1 MAGGNLSPRQ
11 KMIGMMYL
19 VLTALLALNVSKD
32 ILDAFVLVND
42 SLKNTV
48 SNYTEKNE
56 TLYAEFNQ
64 AKSFD
69 PIKVGPFWEKA
80 QKAKQKSNELV
91 NYIKSLQH
99 KLYQETEKITEQQAD
114 TLTLQNVSSKDNYDI
129 PTYLMVGENENIS
142 KGLAQ
147 KLKHKLIKYKQEMFE
162 LFSEDEQKLLSID
175 IDTDDKVTP
184 YGKESWEMANFYH
197 TPLAATITIL
207 SKLQTDVKNVEYE
220 VVNQLFKSVRKRDF
234 NFDTIAAKVIS
245 PSNYVLLGEKYQSDV
260 FVAAF
265 STTQNPE
272 ILIGKYDSV
281 KNTLSEVY
289 DSVNV
294 SKGMG
299 KYEILTDKEGIF
311 SYQGVIKLKT
321 PGSNETQ
328 QYPFQSEYI
337 VAKPSLVV
345 SPDQMNV
352 FYIGPKNPVS
362 ISVPGVASEN
372 ITATI
377 TGSGNRIT
385 KVANGKY
392 EVKLSNNSPRNVD
405 VKVSARMPNG
415 ETRSMGAMGFIVKR
429 LPTPYAEVGTV
440 SNQMKTLPKAQILAY
455 STVKAKYDNS
465 FPFQGLPLNVVK
477 YKIDVFRSG
486 VGGYSKPVNGKNIPQ
501 DAKTYFNTLR
511 RGDIIYFTGIK
522 ARDATGAQIPLN
534 DVAIKVR

>member
-42 SLKNTV
+42 SLENTV
-48 SNYTEKNE
+48 INYTEKNE

-69 PIKVGPFWEKA
+69 PVKVTPFWQKA
-80 QKAKQKSNELV
+80 QIAKKQSKELIS
-91 NYIKSLQH
+91 YIKSLQH

-114 TLTLQNVSSKDNYDI
+114 TLLLQNVSGKDNYDI
-129 PTYLMVGENENIS
+129 PTYIMVGENENLS

-147 KLKHKLIKYKQEMFE
+147 KLKQKLMEYKQNMYQ
-162 LFSEDEQKLLSID
+162 LFSEKEQQLLSID
-175 IDTDDKVTP
+175 IDTEDKLTS
-184 YGKESWEMANFYH
+184 YGKQSWEMANFYH

-220 VVNQLFKSVRKRDF
+220 VVNQLFKSVGKEDF
-234 NFDTIAAKVIS
+234 NFDTIAAKVI
-245 PSNYVLLGEKYQSDV
+245 PTSNYVLLGEKYQSEV

-281 KNTLSEVY
+281 NNKLNEVY

-294 SKGMG
+294 NRGLG
-299 KYEILTDKEGIF
+299 RYEVETNKEGIF
-311 SYQGVIKLKT
+311 NYEGVIKLKT
-321 PGSNETQ
+321 PGSNTVK

-372 ITATI
+372 ISATI
-377 TGSGNRIT
+377 TGNGNSISKT
-385 KVANGKY
+385 ANGKY
-392 EVKLSNNSPRNVD
+392 QVKLSNRSPRNVE
-405 VKVSARMPNG
+405 VKVSAKMPNG
-415 ETRSMGAMGFIVKR
+415 EMRSMGSMPFIVKR

-440 SNQMKTLPKAQILAY
+440 STQMKTLPKAQILAY

-465 FPFQGLPLNVVK
+465 FPFQGLPLNVIK
-477 YKIDVFRSG
+477 YKIEVFKSG
-486 VGGYSKPVNGKNIPQ
+486 VGGYSNPVNGKNIPQ
-501 DAKTYFNTLR
+501 RAKTYFNTLS

-522 ARDATGAQIPLN
+522 AKDATGAQIPLN

>member
-1 MAGGNLSPRQ
+1 ML
-11 KMIGMMYL
+11 
-19 VLTALLALNVSKD
+19 
-32 ILDAFVLVND
+32 
-42 SLKNTV
+42 
-48 SNYTEKNE
+48 
-56 TLYAEFNQ
+56 
-64 AKSFD
+64 
-69 PIKVGPFWEKA
+69 
-80 QKAKQKSNELV
+80 
-91 NYIKSLQH
+91 
-99 KLYQETEKITEQQAD
+99 
-114 TLTLQNVSSKDNYDI
+114 
-129 PTYLMVGENENIS
+129 
-142 KGLAQ
+142 
-147 KLKHKLIKYKQEMFE
+147 E
-162 LFSEDEQKLLSID
+162 LFSDEEQKLLNID
-175 IDTDDKVTP
+175 IDTEDKITP

-207 SKLQTDVKNVEYE
+207 SKIQTDVKNVEYE

-234 NFDTIAAKVIS
+234 NFDTIAAKVIA

-265 STTQNPE
+265 STTQNPQ

-281 KNTLSEVY
+281 SNTLSEVY

-294 SKGMG
+294 TKGMG
-299 KYEILTDKEGIF
+299 KYELTTDKEGIF

-321 PGSNETQ
+321 PGSNQTQ

-415 ETRSMGAMGFIVKR
+415 EMRSMGAMSFIVKR

-501 DAKTYFNTLR
+501 DAKTFFYTLR

-534 DVAIKVR
+534 DVVIKVR